1 MTLAPA
7 RRVCDRWDAVQ
18 ARTRTKSRTP
28 PRIITPLSWGLC
40 QLGPRRRAEQGQAVT
55 RPHPEVVTRPPH
67 VTAPAARTGSRPRGA
82 AGSSNRSELPL
93 GDCRGTGQTG
103 ARFLL
108 GSCSKPD
115 VCPRGRGHGWVV
127 VLAGLSPVRREFP
140 LGASTARERAGDGSA
155 GPRGHGAQGHG
166 T

>member
-7 RRVCDRWDAVQ
+7 RRVCDRWDSVQ
-18 ARTRTKSRTP
+18 AGTRTKSRTP

-40 QLGPRRRAEQGQAVT
+40 QLGLRRRAEQGQAVT

-67 VTAPAARTGSRPRGA
+67 VTAPAAGTGSRPRGA

-93 GDCRGTGQTG
+93 GGCRGTGQTG
-103 ARFLL
+103 ARFLP
-108 GSCSKPD
+108 GSRCD
-115 VCPRGRGHGWVV
+115 ACPRGRGRGWLL
-127 VLAGLSPVRREFP
+127 VLTGLSPVRREFP
-140 LGASTARERAGDGSA
+140 LAASTAPERAGHGWTRLCGSA
-155 GPRGHGAQGHG
+155 GAWGVG